1 MEKTDWSKSYSCKR
15 LAQYLRI
22 DELVSNL
29 RATIFFI
36 KSRFDQS
43 NRALISLV
51 LDTPVGTIAVEEY
64 TSQPAAGSW
73 SSMKALAVPKNFSRT
88 NWQ

>member
-1 MEKTDWSKSYSCKR
+1 MEKTDWSNSYSCKR

-36 KSRFDQS
+36 KSRFDQ
-43 NRALISLV
+43 LG
-51 LDTPVGTIAVEEY
+51 VGY
-64 TSQPAAGSW
+64 TGGNDRS
-73 SSMKALAVPKNFSRT
+73 
-88 NWQ
+88 